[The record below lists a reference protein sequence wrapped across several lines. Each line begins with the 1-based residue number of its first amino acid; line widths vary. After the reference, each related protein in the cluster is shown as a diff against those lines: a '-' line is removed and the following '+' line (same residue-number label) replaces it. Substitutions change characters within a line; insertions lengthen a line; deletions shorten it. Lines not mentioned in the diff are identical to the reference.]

1 MRKELQKMSSI
12 WNSAVTQAGSSP
24 FATTGI
30 APTPGGG
37 ASAKFQSLLQ
47 SAGKTAPSDT
57 PSGSQLGL
65 SPKSNAAAGNAS
77 YGSASAGKV
86 TAMDSS
92 TSGTDDSGASISA
105 NDFLTLLVT
114 EMQNQD
120 PTAQTDPNEYINQ
133 LVQINSLEQ
142 LISIN
147 QNLADVLGAASS
159 ATPSGANAGTVA
171 PVGAVTS
178 ATSTPAVS
186 QAQAPTGVR
195 GAAGGSVVSGSHSFA
210 HGNLSVPK
218 PTPASQSV
226 AHSLDGHSRAG
237 RPGHGVRDIPTGT
250 SMR

>member
-1 MRKELQKMSSI
+1 MSSI

-37 ASAKFQSLLQ
+37 AAAKFQSLLQ
-47 SAGKTAPSDT
+47 SADKTTQSSS
-57 PSGSQLGL
+57 PSGTQLGL
-65 SPKSNAAAGNAS
+65 SPKSSATAGNAS

-159 ATPSGANAGTVA
+159 TTPSGANAGAVA
-171 PVGAVTS
+171 TGGAVTS
-178 ATSTPAVS
+178 GTPTPAVS
-186 QAQAPTGVR
+186 QAQAPTGLHGV
-195 GAAGGSVVSGSHSFA
+195 AGGSVGSGSHSFT
-210 HGNLSVPK
+210 HGNLNLPK
-218 PTPASQSV
+218 PTPASQTV
-226 AHSLDGHSRAG
+226 AHALDGHSRPG
-237 RPGHGVRDIPTGT
+237 RPGHGIRDIPTH
-250 SMR
+250 